1 MRSAQKLAALAGVL
15 LIVSMVSAAA
25 VPAQA
30 QENEEGKTPPLN
42 LQYAGAALGAG
53 LVTIGAALGIGRFAA
68 AAVESIARQPQA
80 SAQITGYVNLNLF
93 LLEGVAIIAVVVC
106 LLVVLTT

>member
-1 MRSAQKLAALAGVL
+1 MRRVQKLAVLAGVL
-15 LIVSMVSAAA
+15 LTVSMISALAA
-25 VPAQA
+25 PAYA
-30 QENEEGKTPPLN
+30 QEHEGAQPPLN

-80 SAQITGYVNLNLF
+80 AAQITGYVNLNLF

-106 LLVVLTT
+106 LLIALIR